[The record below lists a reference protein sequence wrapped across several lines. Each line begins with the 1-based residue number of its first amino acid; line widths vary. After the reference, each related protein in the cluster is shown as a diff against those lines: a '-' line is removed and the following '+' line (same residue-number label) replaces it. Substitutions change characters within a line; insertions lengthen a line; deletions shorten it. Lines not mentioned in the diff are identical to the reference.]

1 MNTQKQREQILAI
14 LFDGPM
20 TRNQIN
26 AVTRRNR
33 REIPVQ
39 TLCRRLRELE
49 DMGMVTCIERG
60 TCPLTRAT
68 NKIYRL
74 TGSMRGQMTRE
85 RAA

>member
-1 MNTQKQREQILAI
+1 MNTKEQRNHILSI
-14 LFDGPM
+14 LYEGREM

-33 REIPVQ
+33 REIPIQ

-49 DMGMVTCIERG
+49 DMGMVTSIERG
-60 TCPLTRAT
+60 TCPLTRAP

-74 TGSMRGQMTRE
+74 TGSMRWQMTR
-85 RAA
+85 AA